1 VSGFPIPPN
10 RKPTLIRE
18 FGWAEVWTIVLG
30 IQATIVL
37 SLVAFTGGGIGG
49 LLVAVARTAPVRSL
63 RALAGGFIDFFQGTP
78 MLLQLFLVFYGLPVL
93 GLKVNV
99 WVAAAVGLTL
109 HASAFLGEIWR
120 GGIQAVQAGQSEAAH
135 ALGLNY
141 FARTRFVVL
150 PQALRLSFAPT
161 VGFLVQLI
169 KGTSLA
175 AIIGFVELSRAAQ
188 LVSSITYKPLLAFG
202 FAGLCYFAICFPLS
216 RMSARFEKRYSIKT

>member
-1 VSGFPIPPN
+1 MIRDFTLNEFWIIASGLWA
-10 RKPTLIRE
+10 TL
-18 FGWAEVWTIVLG
+18 L
-30 IQATIVL
+30 L
-37 SLVAFTGGGIGG
+37 SAIAFIGGGVAG
-49 LLVAVARTAPVRSL
+49 LGVALARTAPVKAL
-63 RALAGGFIDFFQGTP
+63 RVAAGVFIDFFQGTP

-109 HASAFLGEIWR
+109 HAGAFLGEIWR
-120 GGIQAVQAGQSEAAH
+120 GGIQAVPRGQSEAAE

-141 FARTRFVVL
+141 WARMRHVVL
-150 PQALRLSFAPT
+150 PQALRMSFAPT

-175 AIIGFVELSRAAQ
+175 AIIGFVELSRSGQ

-202 FAGLCYFAICFPLS
+202 VVALCYFAICFPLS
-216 RMSARFEKRYSIKT
+216 RYSARLERRFAFVT

>member
-1 VSGFPIPPN
+1 MIRDFTLNEFWIIASGLWA
-10 RKPTLIRE
+10 TL
-18 FGWAEVWTIVLG
+18 L
-30 IQATIVL
+30 L
-37 SLVAFTGGGIGG
+37 SAIAFIGGGVAG
-49 LLVAVARTAPVRSL
+49 LGVALARTAPVKAL
-63 RALAGGFIDFFQGTP
+63 RVAAGVFIDFFQGTP

-109 HASAFLGEIWR
+109 HAGAFLGEIWR
-120 GGIQAVQAGQSEAAH
+120 GGIQAVPRGQSEAAE

-141 FARTRFVVL
+141 WARMCHVVL
-150 PQALRLSFAPT
+150 PQALRMSFAPT

-175 AIIGFVELSRAAQ
+175 AIIGFVELSRSGQ

-202 FAGLCYFAICFPLS
+202 VVALCYFAICFPLS
-216 RMSARFEKRYSIKT
+216 RYSARLERRFAFAT